1 MPCHA
6 AYLSAVSHRRVIVV
20 GSGFSG
26 VAMGARLLDAGIRD
40 FLVLEKGSEVGG
52 TWRDNR
58 YPGCACDVPS
68 PLYSLSFAPKAD
80 WSRAYAPSAEI
91 WQYLRDC
98 VDRLGLGPHL
108 ALDADVT
115 GATWEGD
122 RWRVRVADGRE
133 WTSDALVLGVGGL
146 HMPRRPDLPGLGTF
160 GGPVMHTADWPDDDG
175 LDGLRVGVVGTG
187 ASAVQLVPELAAR
200 VSQLVVFQRTPAWV
214 LPRGD
219 VPVSRWRQR
228 ANARIPLVQK
238 ASRARTYVRNELNV
252 LGFGRNARL
261 REWVGRRSLEHL
273 ASAVSDPVVRAALTP
288 AYELG
293 CKRVLL
299 SDDYW
304 PTFARPHVQLVTEPI
319 GGVVPRGVVT
329 GKGTEH
335 ELDALVLATGFDL
348 DGSLARM
355 QITGQDG
362 RTLAQAWSR
371 GRGTHL
377 GISVA
382 GFPELY
388 LLLGPNTALGHT
400 SVLVMIEAAVDYVI
414 DALRRADELGPQV
427 VTAAA
432 QERFGR
438 WLRRRDRHTV
448 WTSGCQSWYLD
459 ERGVNKAIWPAST
472 VRYRWRTRKV
482 DPRDYEPA
490 S

>member
-273 ASAVSDPVVRAALTP
+273 ASAVSDPVVRAA
-288 AYELG
+288 
-293 CKRVLL
+293 
-299 SDDYW
+299 
-304 PTFARPHVQLVTEPI
+304 H
-319 GGVVPRGVVT
+319 
-329 GKGTEH
+329 
-335 ELDALVLATGFDL
+335 
-348 DGSLARM
+348 
-355 QITGQDG
+355 
-362 RTLAQAWSR
+362 
-371 GRGTHL
+371 
-377 GISVA
+377 
-382 GFPELY
+382 
-388 LLLGPNTALGHT
+388 
-400 SVLVMIEAAVDYVI
+400 
-414 DALRRADELGPQV
+414 
-427 VTAAA
+427 AAA
-432 QERFGR
+432 GGGNAG
-438 WLRRRDRHTV
+438 L
-448 WTSGCQSWYLD
+448 LD
-459 ERGVNKAIWPAST
+459 SHGTTPNECL
-472 VRYRWRTRKV
+472 
-482 DPRDYEPA
+482 
-490 S
+490 